1 MLSLPAP
8 GGPGFLGLWPHPFQ
22 LCPLTWP
29 SHAVSQIWGCGRNT
43 HTLGFSQ
50 HGDWMPVGG
59 PGVGKTRAGRGREG
73 ENWGGRLS
81 YDPLEAVSITP
92 TTFCWSK
99 KCPMSTRGQ
108 GASTDPAHLSV
119 QERQRHFQRTGVR
132 GDILCCSCLGSYSL
146 ASSHCSPDPCCLSLS
161 LHLSI
166 SPALSLSLCLL
177 VLGACPHFLPMDF
190 LSASALA
197 ALSLARAM

>member
-1 MLSLPAP
+1 M
-8 GGPGFLGLWPHPFQ
+8 
-22 LCPLTWP
+22 
-29 SHAVSQIWGCGRNT
+29 
-43 HTLGFSQ
+43 
-50 HGDWMPVGG
+50 
-59 PGVGKTRAGRGREG
+59 GKTRAGRGREG

-146 ASSHCSPDPCCLSLS
+146 ASSRCSPDPCCLSLS

-177 VLGACPHFLPMDF
+177 VLGTCPHFLPMDF